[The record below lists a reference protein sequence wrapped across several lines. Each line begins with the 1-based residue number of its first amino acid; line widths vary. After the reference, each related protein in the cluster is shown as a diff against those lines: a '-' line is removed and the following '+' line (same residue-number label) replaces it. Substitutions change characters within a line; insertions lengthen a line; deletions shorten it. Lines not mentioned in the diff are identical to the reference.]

1 MSIDTRSVQ
10 LSVDYTAWKPVHVM
24 SITEKFQI
32 STLPLR
38 AAEVQA
44 HNIYSRVLTK
54 GVGTAGATGG
64 ERLYPFAAPVTIRQ
78 VYQLVTHSFA
88 QQDCRRAHLK
98 NPKCIKTLRPGLTGG
113 DHRRRPPSWWVGV
126 YHNTAPSPRTP
137 SLAQPFGFRAR
148 LVPTI
153 GGGLA

>member
-1 MSIDTRSVQ
+1 MEASACHVNHGKIPNQYIAITRSRSTSTQHIQQSTDQRRRNRGGNRRRKVV
-10 LSVDYTAWKPVHVM
+10 SFRRPRDNTA
-24 SITEKFQI
+24 IC
-32 STLPLR
+32 
-38 AAEVQA
+38 
-44 HNIYSRVLTK
+44 
-54 GVGTAGATGG
+54 
-64 ERLYPFAAPVTIRQ
+64 Q